1 MKKFPLLLLLSMFFF
16 VSCIQDEA
24 PNAEADIVSCVLDGN
39 VLKRPPLIENDKV
52 TLVVSVGVNAANLA
66 PQFELTPGATIEPP
80 SGTARNFTFPQ
91 TYTVTSEDKK
101 WKKTYTVTVQQ
112 DRSILSDYDFE
123 GVSLVRVENPG
134 SYPYHYHQIEEV
146 DSQGSTTLVWAS
158 GNSGFV
164 LAAKLDG
171 LPDDPTV
178 FPTCSWDE
186 GRTCKCVKLV
196 TCRPKASAAVA
207 LAPIAAGNLFTG
219 KFVLE
224 NINKPAV
231 CTHFGA
237 GEVFPY
243 RPISLEGYFKYKA
256 GATMTVGTPEQHKHD
271 TDMWDIYAV
280 LYDATKATN
289 SYLDGY
295 NILSDPSIVLLA
307 HLPRE
312 ERHEADDWTHFFIEF
327 QPFEGGTA
335 FDEAKMKNGDYN
347 LAIVMSS
354 SEEGAY
360 FNGAE
365 GSTLYVDDVKLHYE
379 EEEGNQ

>member
-186 GRTCKCVKLV
+186 GTYRQMCQAGHLQTEGQC
-196 TCRPKASAAVA
+196 CRSVGTDCCRKPVYRKVR
-207 LAPIAAGNLFTG
+207 TG
-219 KFVLE
+219 K
-224 NINKPAV
+224 
-231 CTHFGA
+231 H
-237 GEVFPY
+237 
-243 RPISLEGYFKYKA
+243 
-256 GATMTVGTPEQHKHD
+256 Q
-271 TDMWDIYAV
+271 
-280 LYDATKATN
+280 
-289 SYLDGY
+289 
-295 NILSDPSIVLLA
+295 
-307 HLPRE
+307 
-312 ERHEADDWTHFFIEF
+312 
-327 QPFEGGTA
+327 
-335 FDEAKMKNGDYN
+335 
-347 LAIVMSS
+347 
-354 SEEGAY
+354 
-360 FNGAE
+360 
-365 GSTLYVDDVKLHYE
+365 
-379 EEEGNQ
+379 